1 MANKHDEPLDL
12 MIYSAVPTVYIDPM
26 EAIKAVRACN
36 NGYEARYRCAAPTGW
51 TLDQSLVGSQ
61 WRNLWIACPVTV
73 KAVFPNRWGE
83 PDTWENP
90 KDTISNLGIWFT
102 DGSGSRKYIIENWTR
117 VDTLPSHVQYAWMLR
132 QIEYLRVKVIES
144 KSDKLDPPRPF
155 YQRDLTAAEA
165 EAKAFAEVN
174 NLAAGQAVNAGRI
187 GQLLLFGA

>member
-1 MANKHDEPLDL
+1 MANKPDEPLDL
-12 MIYSAVPTVYIDPM
+12 MIYSAVPTVYSDPM
-26 EAIKAVRACN
+26 VAIKAGRVCN

-117 VDTLPSHVQYAWMLR
+117 VDTQSPHLQYAWMLR
-132 QIEYLRVKVIES
+132 QIEYLRAKVIES
-144 KSDKLDPPRPF
+144 KSDKLDPLRPF

-165 EAKAFAEVN
+165 EAKAFAEAN
-174 NLAAGQAVNAGRI
+174 DLAAGQAVNAGRI